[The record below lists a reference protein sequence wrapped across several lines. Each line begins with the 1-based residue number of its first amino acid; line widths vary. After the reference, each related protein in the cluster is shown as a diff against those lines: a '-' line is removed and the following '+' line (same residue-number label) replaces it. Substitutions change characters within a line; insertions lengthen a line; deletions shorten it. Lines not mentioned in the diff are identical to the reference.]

1 MNIACNEDSGFDI
14 VCAKLIDDQTHIN
27 FRFNKDDT
35 EDININYV
43 FTVDE
48 LITFRDVLT
57 ELIGT

>member
-14 VCAKLIDDQTHIN
+14 IYAKIEDDQTHIN
-27 FRFNKDDT
+27 FRFNKDDV
-35 EDININYV
+35 EDVNINYV

-48 LITFRDVLT
+48 LITFRDILT